1 MRAAITRAGLA
12 GRSAASD
19 VAARARATA
28 WLPTISARA
37 GRGLNANTSSAA
49 GLTSNER
56 SSESE
61 ALSFEVRVVF
71 RLDRA
76 FHSPVELDAERAE
89 VQRSERRR
97 AIEAAVIDQLVV
109 LEQQRR
115 DPVQC
120 ASSGTATVT
129 PSYLRARALLESWVG
144 MDADELRRRA
154 LH

>member
-1 MRAAITRAGLA
+1 MRAAIARAGLA

-115 DPVQC
+115 DPTQC
-120 ASSGTATVT
+120 VSTGTT
-129 PSYLRARALLESWVG
+129 PVSPGYLRARALLESWVG